1 MKFHASLPTTLA
13 LALLA
18 GCVTA
23 PQIVKL
29 PGDTYSIT
37 RTDRGGSLDDIGS
50 TKSAMMRDANDF
62 AAKQG
67 KVASTVSMK
76 DTPAAVQGFTTVE
89 YRFTL
94 LDKDALPPAAVLSAR
109 ADTSSAP
116 STKAISTPAPT
127 SPLTRTQG
135 PHSIDI
141 YGELIKL
148 DDLRKR
154 GILTDDEFARE
165 KKKILDSN

>member
-1 MKFHASLPTTLA
+1 MTFR
-13 LALLA
+13 ALLPSTLVFA
-18 GCVTA
+18 LLVGCTSA
-23 PQIVKL
+23 PQIVKQS
-29 PGDTYSIT
+29 DNTYSMT
-37 RTDRGGSLDDIGS
+37 RTDRGGSFDDVGA
-50 TKSAMMRDANDF
+50 TKTSMMREANDF

-76 DTPAAVQGFTTVE
+76 DTPAAVQGFTVID
-89 YRFTL
+89 YQFKL
-94 LDKDALPPAAVLSAR
+94 VDKDALPQTAVLSAR
-109 ADTSSAP
+109 SDVVQASAP
-116 STKAISTPAPT
+116 KASSVTNPA

-154 GILTDDEFARE
+154 GILTDEEFARE
-165 KKKILDSN
+165 KKKVLDSN

>member
-1 MKFHASLPTTLA
+1 MKFLTALSPALV
-13 LALLA
+13 LALLN
-18 GCVTA
+18 GCVSA

-37 RTDRGGSLDDIGS
+37 RTDKGGSLDDIGS
-50 TKSAMMRDANDF
+50 TRASMIHEANDF

-76 DTPAAVQGFTTVE
+76 DSPAAVQGFTTVE

-94 LDKDALPPAAVLSAR
+94 VDKDALPQTAVSTTPTDSVPPKANSAL
-109 ADTSSAP
+109 A
-116 STKAISTPAPT
+116 
-127 SPLTRTQG
+127 SPLTRAQG

-141 YGELIKL
+141 YNELIKL
-148 DDLRKR
+148 DELRKR
-154 GILTDDEFARE
+154 GILTDEEFARE
-165 KKKILDSN
+165 KKKVLDSN